1 MKRHWICEKIVVGT
15 LLSVAVGS
23 VHGELLVY
31 EPFDYLP
38 DEILTGQGGAL
49 GTVGL
54 WNTFDTITGDGKTQ
68 DWFVHAEGT
77 TSGVGLSSA
86 NPSAEPSGMHR
97 WDGTVANPPAATL
110 VSGARMTGTIPMGR
124 IPVSPAAIC
133 LATLGSIPA

>member
-54 WNTFDTITGDGKTQ
+54 
-68 DWFVHAEGT
+68 
-77 TSGVGLSSA
+77 
-86 NPSAEPSGMHR
+86 
-97 WDGTVANPPAATL
+97 
-110 VSGARMTGTIPMGR
+110 
-124 IPVSPAAIC
+124 
-133 LATLGSIPA
+133 